1 MAARKGF
8 TNCLTYYILPL
19 LRTHELTNIFLR
31 IKRKGHLYMESI
43 QLLNTAIIKSKE
55 KKINSSY
62 EERLTKINNS
72 PAIEA
77 INKSISL
84 LAESQKISRDQAAL
98 QVIDAIREL
107 DSIWSDYV
115 TMEGI
120 DRLKAMLQGN
130 FNH

>member
-1 MAARKGF
+1 
-8 TNCLTYYILPL
+8 
-19 LRTHELTNIFLR
+19 
-31 IKRKGHLYMESI
+31 MESI

-55 KKINSSY
+55 KVINSSY

-77 INKSISL
+77 INKSITI

-98 QVIDAIREL
+98 QVIESIREL
-107 DSIWSDYV
+107 DNIWSDYV

-120 DRLKAMLQGN
+120 DRLKTMLQGEMP
-130 FNH
+130 H

>member
-1 MAARKGF
+1 
-8 TNCLTYYILPL
+8 
-19 LRTHELTNIFLR
+19 
-31 IKRKGHLYMESI
+31 MESI

-72 PAIEA
+72 PAIEV
-77 INKSISL
+77 INKSITL

-98 QVIDAIREL
+98 QVIESIREL
-107 DSIWSDYV
+107 DNIWTDYV

-120 DRLKAMLQGN
+120 DRLKSMLQGDLTQ
-130 FNH
+130 

>member
-1 MAARKGF
+1 
-8 TNCLTYYILPL
+8 
-19 LRTHELTNIFLR
+19 
-31 IKRKGHLYMESI
+31 MESI

-55 KKINSSY
+55 KKISNSY

-98 QVIDAIREL
+98 QVIEAIREL
-107 DSIWSDYV
+107 DAIWSDYV

-130 FNH
+130 STPQ

>member
-1 MAARKGF
+1 
-8 TNCLTYYILPL
+8 
-19 LRTHELTNIFLR
+19 
-31 IKRKGHLYMESI
+31 MESI

-98 QVIDAIREL
+98 QVIDAMREL

-120 DRLKAMLQGN
+120 DRLKAMLQGTSEN
-130 FNH
+130 KQ